1 MYDIVLFDLDGTITQ
16 SESGIFKSARYAL
29 AKFGIEET
37 DEKNL
42 RRFIGPPLY
51 YSFSRFYGLEGEDGE
66 KAVGYFQEI
75 YEKDGYKDVLVYDG
89 IKEILK
95 EIRDAGKTLIIVT
108 FKPLKMAERVIE
120 HIEINSFFD
129 AVIGPSQ
136 EMVVPSKTEL
146 INRAIKLSGSE
157 GKRAVMIGDRKSDI
171 DGACEAGIDSIG
183 VLYGYGSKEEFEN
196 SAVTYLVNT
205 PEEIKRL
212 VLT

>member
-29 AKFGIEET
+29 SKFGIEET

-66 KAVGYFQEI
+66 KAVGYFHEI
-75 YEKDGYKDVLVYDG
+75 YEKDGYKDVLLYNG

-95 EIRDAGKTLIIVT
+95 EIRDAGKILIIVT

-120 HIEINSFFD
+120 HIGIDSFFD

-136 EMVVPSKTEL
+136 EMAVPNKTEL
-146 INRAIKLSGSE
+146 INRAINLFESA
-157 GKRAVMIGDRKSDI
+157 GKKAVMIGDRKSDT
-171 DGACEAGIDSIG
+171 DGAHEAGIDSIG
-183 VLYGYGSKEEFEN
+183 VLYGYGSREEFDN
-196 SAVTYLVNT
+196 STATYLVNT
-205 PEEIKRL
+205 PWEIKDL
-212 VLT
+212 ILT